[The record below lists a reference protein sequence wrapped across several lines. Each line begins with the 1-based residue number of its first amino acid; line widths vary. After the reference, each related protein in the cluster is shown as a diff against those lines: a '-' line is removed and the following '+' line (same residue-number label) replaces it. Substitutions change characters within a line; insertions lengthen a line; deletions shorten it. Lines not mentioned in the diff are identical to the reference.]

1 MATRL
6 RTDPVAAV
14 TELID
19 RARSEGSKVVSIEA
33 VEAVV
38 RPKHELD
45 VRGGGDWYLRHPRC
59 AVAECPVSVAVRTAP
74 ILSSPHAV
82 GHTYQVWIEDGET
95 ALSFLDVTGRE
106 GT

>member
-1 MATRL
+1 
-6 RTDPVAAV
+6 
-14 TELID
+14 
-19 RARSEGSKVVSIEA
+19 
-33 VEAVV
+33 
-38 RPKHELD
+38 
-45 VRGGGDWYLRHPRC
+45 
-59 AVAECPVSVAVRTAP
+59 VRTAP